1 MAEGLYYSES
11 EYVLEFGEEEA
22 IRLTDEDALGAV
34 DSNKMDAAIERASA
48 EIDAYLAKRYQ
59 LPLASTPREVEEIAA
74 ALVRERLHS
83 IFPTDSVTAAA
94 KLARQRLRDLATGV
108 AVLVDATG
116 AQPDTQ
122 VLGPDGITTSA
133 PARVF
138 TAAKRG
144 RFASLT

>member
-1 MAEGLYYSES
+1 MAEGLYYSEA
-11 EYVLEFGEEEA
+11 EYLLEFGEEEA
-22 IRLTDEDALGAV
+22 IRLTDEDALNAV
-34 DSNKMDAAIERASA
+34 DSDKMDTAIARASA

-59 LPLASTPREVEEIAA
+59 LPLASTPRKVTEIAA

-83 IFPTDSVTAAA
+83 TFPTESVTAAA
-94 KLARQRLRDLATGV
+94 KLARTQLRDLSTGI
-108 AVLVDATG
+108 AVLVDAAG

-138 TAAKRG
+138 TATKRG